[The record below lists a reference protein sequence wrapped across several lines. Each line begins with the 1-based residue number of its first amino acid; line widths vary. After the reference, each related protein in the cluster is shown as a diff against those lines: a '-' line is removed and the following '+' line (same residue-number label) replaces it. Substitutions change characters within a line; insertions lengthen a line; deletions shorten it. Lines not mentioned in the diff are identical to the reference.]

1 MRRTYWLYIAR
12 PDILWGIFAIY
23 KVFLHVHPRIEWCYM
38 HDCNQMSGWR
48 PAHQEEISKN
58 VKHIWEIICYWLSL
72 FSYCIFLLFIIHWF
86 WLLFWSGENATFRI
100 LSSHFIILH
109 TNNIQLT
116 ISNRFLIDLNNTNSN
131 NNNQNN
137 LNKMLRPFHHQNWKC
152 TSNCKL

>member
-12 PDILWGIFAIY
+12 PDILWSIFAFY
-23 KVFLHVHPRIEWCYM
+23 KVFLHRGIKCCYM

-58 VKHIWEIICYWLSL
+58 IKRIWEIICYWLFFFIYSIYFCTSSIGFDFCFGLAWMQHFEFFLVVSL
-72 FSYCIFLLFIIHWF
+72 YC
-86 WLLFWSGENATFRI
+86 
-100 LSSHFIILH
+100 H

-116 ISNRFLIDLNNTNSN
+116 ITNRFLIDLNNTNSN

-137 LNKMLRPFHHQNWKC
+137 LNKMLRPFHHRNWKC
-152 TSNCKL
+152 ASNCEL